1 MSGRDA
7 RRAREQARA
16 EATSVRA
23 FVSQMRWEGPAPEE
37 ALTARELFALFDDRD
52 PRDDRDDGDTS
63 RPPSGRDR

>member
-16 EATSVRA
+16 EATPVRA
-23 FVSQMRWEGPAPEE
+23 FVSQMRWDGPAPEE

-52 PRDDRDDGDTS
+52 PRDDRDTS
-63 RPPSGRDR
+63 RPPSGHAG